1 MVQNLIVS
9 YMKQR
14 RSIILA
20 VISADNAFANQPVT
34 KFARQIDP
42 LGTRTLGLIAKPDK
56 IDKGSDSERYYGRYP
71 VLTGPHSNRQLDLSP
86 EFCGHMVVLS

>member
-1 MVQNLIVS
+1 MVQDLIVL

-20 VISADNAFANQPVT
+20 VISTDNAFANQPVT

-42 LGTRTLGLIAKPDK
+42 SGTRKLGLITKPDK
-56 IDKGSDSERYYGRYP
+56 IDQGSDSEKYYNRYP
-71 VLTGPHSNRQLDLSP
+71 VRRDALSYQHLNRSLEACSRIIT
-86 EFCGHMVVLS
+86 

>member
-1 MVQNLIVS
+1 MVEDLIRG
-9 YMKQR
+9 YMKQS

-42 LGTRTLGLIAKPDK
+42 MGTRTLGLITKPDK
-56 IDKGSDSERYYGRYP
+56 IDKGSDSEKYYGEAKF
-71 VLTGPHSNRQLDLSP
+71 SNIP
-86 EFCGHMVVLS
+86 CFY

>member
-1 MVQNLIVS
+1 MVQDIIVS

-42 LGTRTLGLIAKPDK
+42 SETRTLGLISKPYK
-56 IDKGSDSERYYGRYP
+56 INRRSDSKKYYGRI
-71 VLTGPHSNRQLDLSP
+71 QLFIDPL
-86 EFCGHMVVLS
+86 FNW

>member
-1 MVQNLIVS
+1 MIIS

-20 VISADNAFANQPVT
+20 VISADNPFANQPVT

-42 LGTRTLGLIAKPDK
+42 EGSRTLGLITKPDK
-56 IDKGSDSERYYGRYP
+56 LDRSSENEAYYGMTSMFLYTESSAI
-71 VLTGPHSNRQLDLSP
+71 VI
-86 EFCGHMVVLS
+86 CC